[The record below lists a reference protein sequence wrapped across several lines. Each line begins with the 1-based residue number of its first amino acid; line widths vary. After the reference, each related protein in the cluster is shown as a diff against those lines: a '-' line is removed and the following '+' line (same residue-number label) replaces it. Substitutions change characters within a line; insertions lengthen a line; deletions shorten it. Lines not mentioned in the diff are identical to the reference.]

1 MQSRGDSEIVSP
13 ASPVRPMDQ
22 NYMSQYTATANLTA
36 QFQQI
41 MQRQYNGQKVGSRK
55 SSLPSSSQQSIN
67 LAQETGGRSS
77 TKNQDLNQLYT
88 NAQKLVEEANG
99 IVTSDSNIQYD
110 DSRAAPNSETHDRQG
125 SYYLDKQSEEDS
137 RSRSYVTQ

>member
-1 MQSRGDSEIVSP
+1 
-13 ASPVRPMDQ
+13 
-22 NYMSQYTATANLTA
+22 
-36 QFQQI
+36 
-41 MQRQYNGQKVGSRK
+41 MQRQHYGEKGKSRK

-77 TKNQDLNQLYT
+77 SKNQDLNQLYT
-88 NAQKLVEEANG
+88 NAQKLVDEANG
-99 IVTSDSNIQYD
+99 IVTSESNIQYD
-110 DSRAAPNSETHDRQG
+110 DSHVAPASETHDRQG